1 MKRYRITAY
10 LLLLMAALWVFPA
23 PMALA
28 ADDEAAAE
36 ETTSAEGTG
45 SLSAYLKAKAPQ
57 EEHVLTP
64 EEKAQLKKE
73 EKARKAE
80 EKRVEKERKAQERR
94 EKKHKK
100 RTNQKYQLVYEDDS
114 YVYYLDMEN
123 LRWRDIPYTEE
134 KMLDVWVR
142 LIPVADSAAAEK
154 LEDEGGFYMGH
165 YYLEHYYMRKKT
177 RQIQFLAELEVTG
190 RPNND
195 VETGKYRSA
204 AWEELVP
211 GSIEDALYNRIMK
224 RMSNP
229 KEKATSTSLTSFL
242 EDVFRISL

>member
-23 PMALA
+23 PGALA
-28 ADDEAAAE
+28 ADDEAAPE

-64 EEKAQLKKE
+64 EEKAQLKRE

-80 EKRVEKERKAQERR
+80 EKREEKERKAQERR

>member
-23 PMALA
+23 PGALA
-28 ADDEAAAE
+28 ADDEAAE

-64 EEKAQLKKE
+64 EEKAQLKRE

-80 EKRVEKERKAQERR
+80 EKREEKERKAQERR

-154 LEDEGGFYMGH
+154 LEDEGGFSMGH
-165 YYLEHYYMRKKT
+165 FYLEHYYMRKKT

>member
-1 MKRYRITAY
+1 MKRYKITAY

-23 PMALA
+23 PRALA

-64 EEKAQLKKE
+64 EEKAQLKRE

-80 EKRVEKERKAQERR
+80 EKREEKERKAQERR